1 MNKFDVIIVGGGL
14 AGLTAALDL
23 TKRGFTVLVFEKQ
36 RYPHHKV
43 CGEYVSNEIQ
53 PYLEHLGVFLD
64 QANAVVIDTFQL
76 STVKGKSLKVKLP
89 IGGKG
94 ISRHAFDYLLYK
106 NAISKGVTFVFEN
119 VDSIAFKNG
128 AFTVKSGLSET
139 YMSTLVIGAYGKR
152 SSLDKQLHRGFIQD
166 KSSWLGVK
174 AHYKLDSFP
183 DNLVALHNFRG
194 GYGGLSKT
202 ETGVI
207 NFCYLVSYESFKQ
220 EKKVVDFNKNV
231 LVKNPFLATFL
242 KEAIPLFDQPLSI
255 AQISFQPKKAVE
267 NHVLMCGDTAS
278 LIHPL
283 CGNGMAMAMH
293 SSKIACEIIQNYMD
307 GIYDRTYMEKE
318 YQKQWT
324 AVFKRRLWA
333 GKQLQKI
340 MLREDL
346 SNFAMGTVAKSPR
359 LLKSIISKTHGKP
372 VIC

>member
-23 TKRGFTVLVFEKQ
+23 TKRGFAVLVFEKQ
-36 RYPHHKV
+36 QYPHHKV

-64 QANAVVIDTFQL
+64 QAKAVAIDTFQL

-94 ISRHAFDYLLYK
+94 ISRHAFDYLLYQ
-106 NAISKGVTFVFEN
+106 NAISKGVTFLFEN
-119 VDSIAFKNG
+119 VESIAFKNDV
-128 AFTVKSGLSET
+128 FTVKSGLSDT
-139 YMSTLVIGAYGKR
+139 YISTLVIGAYGKR
-152 SSLDKQLHRGFIQD
+152 SNLDKQLQRSFIQE

-174 AHYKLDSFP
+174 AHYKLDGFP

-220 EKKVVDFNKNV
+220 EKKVADFNKNV
-231 LVKNPFLATFL
+231 LIKNPFLATFL
-242 KEAIPLFDQPLSI
+242 KEATPLFSQPLSI

-307 GIYDRTYMEKE
+307 GICDRTHMEKE